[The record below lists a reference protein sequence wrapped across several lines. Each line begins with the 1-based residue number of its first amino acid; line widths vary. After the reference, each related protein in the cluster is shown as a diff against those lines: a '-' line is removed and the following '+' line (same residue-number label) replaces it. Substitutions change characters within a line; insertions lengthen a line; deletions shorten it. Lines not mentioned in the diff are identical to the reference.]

1 MGVTLA
7 GTGKV
12 IFELPVYRL
21 SEKMYY
27 DKFSEEY
34 EKRKIPNDDPIY
46 EEKINQ
52 NIFKDYGGAWKYN
65 EIIGYL
71 EFYTQKTDIRCA
83 YYKVN
88 VKRIVRTRKK
98 QYEINDDTIYKINI
112 VRRFTNE
119 QLVSKI
125 KGLVDNCI
133 SLDKFKNRYVDK
145 TLFDNTVNYIDWH
158 KLIYDNQP

>member
-12 IFELPVYRL
+12 LFELPVYRL
-21 SEKMYY
+21 SEEMYY
-27 DKFSEEY
+27 DKFNLEY
-34 EKRKIPNDDPIY
+34 EKRKTPNNDPIS

-71 EFYTQKTDIRCA
+71 ELYAQKSDIRCA

-88 VKRIVRTRKK
+88 AKRIVRTRKK
-98 QYEINDDTIYKINI
+98 QYEIYDDTIYKIDI
-112 VRRFTNE
+112 FRKYTNE
-119 QLVSKI
+119 QLIVKI
-125 KGLVDNCI
+125 KELVDNCI
-133 SLDKFKNRYVDK
+133 LQDEFENRFVDRKLFDKMVDYVDW
-145 TLFDNTVNYIDWH
+145 Y
-158 KLIYDNQP
+158 KLIYDDN